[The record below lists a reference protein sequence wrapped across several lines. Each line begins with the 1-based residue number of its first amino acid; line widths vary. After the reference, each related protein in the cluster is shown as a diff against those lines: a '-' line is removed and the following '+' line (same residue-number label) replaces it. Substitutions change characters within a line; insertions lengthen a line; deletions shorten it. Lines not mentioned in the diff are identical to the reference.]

1 MNIEMKTLTKS
12 ELMHTNG
19 GGIGGLLWDIAC
31 FAVSPALGFLN
42 LGIKAGYRE
51 AQAEAKQ

>member
-19 GGIGGLLWDIAC
+19 GGVGGLLWDLAC